1 MLTNL
6 SGRKPQGLSAIYG
19 ERVRLAPVHDSC
31 DFLPDF
37 GPVSEGLFRLCSQEP
52 SDFVVTNAED
62 GFGVSPMRLSRPFP
76 CSGPGGCHLCSPCHG
91 QGKETDQ
98 QARLFGD
105 RETGVFQ
112 VEAPGL
118 RFGEQAFDG
127 PAFAIDG
134 QGVMGGLVADNDR
147 QFLTFDAPGC
157 EVQPKRCS
165 APGSPEVGRECAR
178 ATAGAQQGS
187 QTLPDAIPACH
198 VPVRLHA
205 DDERNVLFMQ
215 ESQPIKADKLTI
227 RQKALDASGPEQIQT
242 ALHQCNALAGVAVA
256 RLAQHGPDQWHAI
269 AARGDGK
276 NQQVDLFAPDLPV
289 RAIKAQMPTPGEP
302 EHPDNK
308 RGRPVFPEVDILKKA
323 LQSTVG
329 AFNLGLRRHLPTD
342 VTQVHRSHA
351 GNANH

>member
-1 MLTNL
+1 M
-6 SGRKPQGLSAIYG
+6 
-19 ERVRLAPVHDSC
+19 
-31 DFLPDF
+31 
-37 GPVSEGLFRLCSQEP
+37 SEGLFRLGSQEP
-52 SDFVVTNAED
+52 SDFVETNTED
-62 GFGVSPMRLSRPFP
+62 GFCVSPMRLSRPFP
-76 CSGPGGCHLCSPCHG
+76 CSGPGGCHPCSPCHG
-91 QGKETDQ
+91 QGNETDQ
-98 QARLFGD
+98 QAQLFGD

-112 VEAPGL
+112 VEALCL

-127 PAFAIDG
+127 PAFAVGG

-147 QFLTFDAPGC
+147 QFLTLDAPGC
-157 EVQPKRCS
+157 EVQPERRS
-165 APGSPEVGRECAR
+165 APGSLEVGRECAR

-198 VPVRLHA
+198 VLVRLHA